1 VIFSDPRFI
10 NRVAGFL
17 ATLGVLI
24 VLGALAYRAMH
35 MPMFNIT
42 RIVLEPKRGDVLSY
56 VSPASIQSTL
66 DGRVQGNFFSLDL
79 LEVQGILS
87 TSPWVRHVD
96 ITRLWPNGL
105 LLRIEEHE
113 PFALWNN
120 EALINTWGEKYL
132 ANRGEVDSIDS
143 LPQFFGPD
151 GSEHLVVQRYAEL
164 VRWLSPI
171 NLRVKELGL
180 NDRYSWR
187 VLLDNN
193 ITLTMGRDPGAEIA
207 NPYDGGGAMSFAA
220 TIERFVRAW
229 PALLKRI
236 EGRPVERID
245 LRYTKG
251 FAITFA
257 DSTNSDQSDM
267 P

>member
-1 VIFSDPRFI
+1 MIFSDPRFI

-17 ATLGVLI
+17 VTVGVLI
-24 VLGALAYRAMH
+24 ILGGVGYRVMH
-35 MPMFNIT
+35 LPMFNIS
-42 RIVLEPKRGDVLSY
+42 RIVLEPKQGDVLSY
-56 VSPASIQSTL
+56 ASPASIQRTL

-79 LEVQGILS
+79 LKVQDVLS

-113 PFALWNN
+113 PFALWNE

-132 ANRGEVDSIDS
+132 ANRGEVDSVER

-151 GSEHLVVQRYAEL
+151 GSEDLVVQRYAEL
-164 VRWLSPI
+164 MRWLSPI

-187 VLLDNN
+187 ILLDNN
-193 ITLTMGRDPGAEIA
+193 MTLIMGRDPGAEIA
-207 NPYDGGGAMSFAA
+207 NPYDGVGAISFAE
-220 TIERFVRAW
+220 TIERFVRSW

-236 EGRPVERID
+236 EGRQIERID
-245 LRYTKG
+245 LRYTRG
-251 FAITFA
+251 FAITFI
-257 DSTNSDQSDM
+257 DSERSEQ

>member
-1 VIFSDPRFI
+1 MIFSDPRFI
-10 NRVAGFL
+10 NRIAGFL
-17 ATLGVLI
+17 AMLGVLI
-24 VLGALAYRAMH
+24 VLGAGGYRVMH
-35 MPMFNIT
+35 MPMFNIS
-42 RIVLEPKRGDVLSY
+42 RIVLEPKQGDVLSY
-56 VSPASIQSTL
+56 ASPASIQSTL
-66 DGRVQGNFFSLDL
+66 SGRVQGNFFSLDL
-79 LEVQGILS
+79 FEVQDILS

-113 PFALWNN
+113 PFALWNE

-132 ANRGEVDSIDS
+132 ANRGEVDSIDN

-151 GSEHLVVQRYAEL
+151 GSEELVVQRYAEL
-164 VRWLSPI
+164 MRWLSPI

-187 VLLDNN
+187 ILLDNN
-193 ITLTMGRDPGAEIA
+193 MTLIMGRDPGAEIA
-207 NPYDGGGAMSFAA
+207 NPYDGVGAISFAE
-220 TIERFVRAW
+220 TIERFVRSW

-236 EGRPVERID
+236 EGRQIERID
-245 LRYTKG
+245 LRYTRG
-251 FAITFA
+251 FAITFT
-257 DSTNSDQSDM
+257 DSKSSEQ